1 MCTVTFLPCGNND
14 YILTSNRDEKNVRKK
29 AQPPRKFIHGSFS
42 VFYPKDPEAGGTWIV
57 TGKKHFTLCLLNGAF
72 EKHRSAPP
80 YRKSRGLVV
89 LDFFEFDHVNAFARL
104 YDFTGIEPFTLVI
117 LDTTTTLQLHE
128 LRWDGQTITL
138 TPKDADTPHIWSS
151 VTLYEKEV
159 IAQRRE
165 WFSNWLQENREYRME
180 EIIRFHEFGG
190 TGDKTND
197 LLMNRGNEVLTVSIT
212 SIAKLQGNMR
222 MHYRDIPNDTAYAI
236 QIL

>member
-42 VFYPKDPEAGGTWIV
+42 VFYPKDSEAGGTWIV

-72 EKHRSAPP
+72 EKHRPAPP

-89 LDFFEFDHVNAFARL
+89 LDFFAFENAAGFAAQ
-104 YDFTGIEPFTLVI
+104 YDFSGIEPFTLVI
-117 LDTTTTLQLHE
+117 LDTSSSLQLHE

-138 TPKDADTPHIWSS
+138 TPKDANAPHIWSS
-151 VTLYEKEV
+151 VTLYEDDV

-165 WFSNWLQENREYRME
+165 WFSSWLQTNREFKME

-190 TGDKTND
+190 TGDKAND

-212 SIAKLQGNMR
+212 SIAHLHGNMR
-222 MHYRDIPNDTAYAI
+222 MHYKDIPQDMSYAI